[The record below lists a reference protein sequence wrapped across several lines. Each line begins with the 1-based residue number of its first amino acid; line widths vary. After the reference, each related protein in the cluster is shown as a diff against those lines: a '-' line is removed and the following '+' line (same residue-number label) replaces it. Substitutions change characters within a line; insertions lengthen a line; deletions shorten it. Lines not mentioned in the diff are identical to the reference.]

1 MKNIDPGKDSG
12 KQLKKCGKK
21 DAFERPKPCKTMG
34 VLLKINVARVR
45 KKAPK
50 MMTNEFPKP
59 SKMEARIVTILF
71 WGSKRGVK
79 GSSKKR
85 TQKKVS
91 E

>member
-1 MKNIDPGKDSG
+1 
-12 KQLKKCGKK
+12 
-21 DAFERPKPCKTMG
+21 MG
-34 VLLKINVARVR
+34 VLLKINETRVPQ
-45 KKAPK
+45 KVLK
-50 MMTNEFPKP
+50 MMTNELPKP
-59 SKMEARIVTILF
+59 PKMEARIVTILF